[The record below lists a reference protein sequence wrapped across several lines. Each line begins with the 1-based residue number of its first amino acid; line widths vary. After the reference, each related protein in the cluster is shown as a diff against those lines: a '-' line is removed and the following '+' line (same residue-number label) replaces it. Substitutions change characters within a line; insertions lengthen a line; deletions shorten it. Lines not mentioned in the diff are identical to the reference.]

1 VRGDPGAPAA
11 GRRLRIDLPLSR
23 RGERLDLALAALLPD
38 QSRAALQR
46 LMREGRVLLAG
57 GPARASYRV
66 RGGERVVVDLPF
78 PPPSTL
84 EPEDRPLD
92 VLHEDADLLVINK
105 PPGMTVH
112 PGAGRRSGTLV
123 NALLHHCR
131 DLSGIGGILRPG
143 IVHRL
148 DRETSGVLVVA
159 KNDAAHR
166 DLSDQFKARTVSK
179 IYEALVWGRP
189 RLSQGTLDA
198 AIGRHPVARTRMALR
213 RSGRAARTAYRLA
226 LPLGIVSLLEVQ
238 PETGRT
244 HQIRVHLSAL
254 GHPVVGD
261 TLYGGA
267 RFHEARDRR
276 AREALLAYHGLAL
289 HARNLGFHHPRTGV
303 FCAFAAPRP
312 RDRADLIAA
321 LAALQGAPAVGP

>member
-1 VRGDPGAPAA
+1 M
-11 GRRLRIDLPLSR
+11 DLPLSR

-179 IYEALVWGRP
+179 IYEALVRGRP
-189 RLSQGTLDA
+189 RLAQGTLDA

-213 RSGRAARTAYRLA
+213 RSGRAARTAYRLV
-226 LPLGIVSLLEVQ
+226 LPLGIVSLLEVR

-289 HARNLGFHHPRTGV
+289 HARSLGFHHPRTGA

-312 RDRADLIAA
+312 RDLADLIAA
-321 LAALQGAPAVGP
+321 LAALQGAPAGGP

>member
-1 VRGDPGAPAA
+1 MRGDPGAPAA

-131 DLSGIGGILRPG
+131 GLSGIGGILRPG

-179 IYEALVWGRP
+179 IYEALVRGRP
-189 RLSQGTLDA
+189 RLAQGTLDA

-213 RSGRAARTAYRLA
+213 RSGRAARTAYRLV
-226 LPLGIVSLLEVQ
+226 LPLGIVSLLEVR

-289 HARNLGFHHPRTGV
+289 HARSLGFHHPRTGA

-312 RDRADLIAA
+312 RDLADLIAA
-321 LAALQGAPAVGP
+321 LAALQGAPAGGP